1 MTAAITADAYEA
13 ARRRAAWIDRSD
25 RGRIIVS
32 GADRAAF
39 LHGLLTN
46 DVAALKPGQGCY
58 AAYLTPQG
66 RMIADMHVYELGDGM
81 LLTVAGELKK
91 ALLAR
96 LDHSIFSEDVQ
107 LRDVSGVY
115 AQVAI
120 VGPEAASLVAR
131 LVTGAGSGELGALPE
146 HGNLRA
152 QLDGDPAMVTR
163 TSDAGEPG
171 FDLFV
176 DRTKIDRLVGA
187 AGAAGAVPLDAATAD
202 AVRLEAGIPL
212 FHRDMDEQTIPLEA
226 GLESRAISFTK
237 GCYVGQEVVIRVLHR
252 GHGRVARK
260 LTGLVLEGDAAPAA
274 GAPVRAADRDIGH
287 VTSAAMSPAL
297 GRPIALAYLHRDFLA
312 PGTAVTVLGV
322 GGEVQELPFVRRGG
336 AEAGR

>member
-1 MTAAITADAYEA
+1 MTAAITSAYEA

-25 RGRIIVS
+25 RGRILVS
-32 GADRAAF
+32 GPDRASF
-39 LHGLLTN
+39 LQGLLTN

-66 RMIADMHVYELGDGM
+66 RMIADMHAYELGEAM
-81 LLTVAGELKK
+81 LLTVPGELKDP
-91 ALLAR
+91 LLER
-96 LDHSIFSEDVQ
+96 LDQSLFSEDVQ
-107 LRDVSGVY
+107 LRDMTGAYS
-115 AQVAI
+115 QVAI
-120 VGPEAASLVAR
+120 VGPEAAALVAR
-131 LVTGAGSGELGALPE
+131 LVTGAESGVLAALRE
-146 HGNLRA
+146 HGNVSARFE
-152 QLDGDPAMVTR
+152 GDPAIVTR
-163 TSDAGEPG
+163 IDDAGEPG

-176 DRTKIDRLVGA
+176 GPAKVEPLVA
-187 AGAAGAVPLDAATAD
+187 AVAAAGAVPLDAAD
-202 AVRLEAGIPL
+202 AEAIRIEAGIPL

-226 GLESRAISFTK
+226 GLESRAISFSK

-297 GRPIALAYLHRDFLA
+297 GRPIALAYVHRDFLA
-312 PGTAVTVLGV
+312 PGTAVTVDGV
-322 GGEVQELPFVRRGG
+322 HGEVRELPLVRRSSVS
-336 AEAGR
+336 AS